1 MPRSLTCKSLFFIF
15 YFVHLTE
22 TRLSPKATAQKMSG
36 LEVLG
41 VLASASQ
48 LTDYCVM
55 IIASLHD
62 IYRLAHGKSNRYRRQ
77 LEQVQQLIETA
88 QLVKATETFHTPS
101 IENQLDSILVE
112 ARRLQR
118 ILDGIVSESGRKSKK
133 VYLKA
138 VFNNYHEREMHKGF
152 ASLNDK
158 KSTLTLCIVSTYGAF
173 LLEIRNGTAEEL
185 PIVRRKVDQID
196 KALQNFP
203 DILSEIAKIQDQI
216 SDVTENLAS
225 MQVSHGNISN
235 RAPCGEGGSSG
246 LRSRAPEPQALVN
259 FEPHFDASNGSVYS
273 IPTPSSG
280 TRSPTIIPLEQNQ
293 HVGFPNKRSLTTYSN
308 VCSVDNSYQLNG
320 NIGGNFSN
328 VLVRKHYEGI
338 TARHNSRQINGDI
351 IDPSF
356 ALKFFQS

>member
-1 MPRSLTCKSLFFIF
+1 
-15 YFVHLTE
+15 
-22 TRLSPKATAQKMSG
+22 MSG

-55 IIASLHD
+55 IIASLHN

-101 IENQLDSILVE
+101 VENQLDSILVE
-112 ARRLQR
+112 AKR
-118 ILDGIVSESGRKSKK
+118 ILDGIVSESGRKSKTM
-133 VYLKA
+133 YLKA

-158 KSTLTLCIVSTYGAF
+158 KSTLTMCIVSTYGA
-173 LLEIRNGTAEEL
+173 LLFEIRNGTVKGL
-185 PIVRRKVDQID
+185 PIVRKKVDQID

-225 MQVSHGNISN
+225 MQVSRGNILN
-235 RAPCGEGGSSG
+235 KALCGEGSSSS
-246 LRSRAPEPQALVN
+246 LRTRVPEPQALVN
-259 FEPHFDASNGSVYS
+259 FETLSDASNGSIYS

-293 HVGFPNKRSLTTYSN
+293 HMGFPNKRSLTTYSN

-356 ALKFFQS
+356 AMKLFQS

>member
-1 MPRSLTCKSLFFIF
+1 
-15 YFVHLTE
+15 
-22 TRLSPKATAQKMSG
+22 MSG

-41 VLASASQ
+41 ILASASQ

-62 IYRLAHGKSNRYRRQ
+62 IYKLVHGKSNRYHRQ

-88 QLVKATETFHTPS
+88 QLVKATETFQTPS
-101 IENQLDSILVE
+101 VENQLDSILVE

-118 ILDGIVSESGRKSKK
+118 ILDGIVSESGRKSKTM
-133 VYLKA
+133 YLKA

-158 KSTLTLCIVSTYGAF
+158 KSTLTMCIVSTYGAF
-173 LLEIRNGTAEEL
+173 LSEIRNGTVEDM

-203 DILSEIAKIQDQI
+203 DILSEIAKIQNQI

-225 MQVSHGNISN
+225 MQVSIGNIPNEALCTEES
-235 RAPCGEGGSSG
+235 SSG
-246 LRSRAPEPQALVN
+246 LQSRVQEPQALVN
-259 FEPHFDASNGSVYS
+259 FKTHSDASNGSIHS

-293 HVGFPNKRSLTTYSN
+293 HIGFPNKWSLTTYSN
-308 VCSVDNSYQLNG
+308 VRSVDNSYQLNG
-320 NIGGNFSN
+320 NIGGNLSN

-356 ALKFFQS
+356 AMKFFQS